1 MAGNNRV
8 VNNEASSEEKE
19 STLTNERKRDESLG
33 SNEPRGRDP
42 FATLLFFQV
51 FEDTAEIAG
60 EFIPG

>member
-42 FATLLFFQV
+42 LATLLFFQV
-51 FEDTAEIAG
+51 FEDTAEIARG
-60 EFIPG
+60 FIPG